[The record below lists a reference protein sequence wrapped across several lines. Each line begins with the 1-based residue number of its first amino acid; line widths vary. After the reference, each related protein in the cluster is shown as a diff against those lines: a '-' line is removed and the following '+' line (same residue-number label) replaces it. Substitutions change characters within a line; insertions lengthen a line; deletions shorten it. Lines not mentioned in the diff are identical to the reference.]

1 MSFTFAYD
9 IAPPIMLLTVSFQV
23 LDDPNAKVKVPPH
36 VVENPS
42 SNVKV
47 EVPPPIVAPLVIAT
61 PFENPSG
68 NVKSEVPYVDTNV
81 ETFKKASRPYQAFRR
96 PGSGL
101 KSKLMTDRKPDLG
114 LQKNWQARLRPY
126 KA

>member
-81 ETFKKASRPYQAFRR
+81 EVAPPVVTFLLIIRHNLLLQEDSI
-96 PGSGL
+96 
-101 KSKLMTDRKPDLG
+101 RK
-114 LQKNWQARLRPY
+114 
-126 KA
+126 